1 MTPLE
6 AAIERARAANVLS
19 VAESLGARLK
29 KVGGEWVGPCPRCG
43 GRDRFA
49 VNPGKGVF
57 NCRGCGVGG
66 DAIALARLVCGSSF
80 TEAVE
85 LVNDDAPSFST
96 QRQRTSYVGAR
107 TDSRPNEKREAT
119 TSADALRLWREGVDP
134 RDTPAETY
142 LLSRRLKIGEDLAG
156 EVLRW
161 HPGFGALMALF
172 RDIQTDEP
180 RAVSRTFL
188 DCEGRK
194 LDRRFLGPTAGSAVK
209 LDADDAALEGL
220 HIAEGVETGM
230 AARQFGLRP
239 TWALGSAGAIAAFRV
254 VAGIEALSILTDN
267 DVNGVGERA
276 AHAAEALWLV
286 ACREVRVLMR
296 DKPGDINDALRE
308 LWSSR

>member
-1 MTPLE
+1 MRTTVRWPNRACSILD
-6 AAIERARAANVLS
+6 AAKLDFYNTTR
-19 VAESLGARLK
+19 
-29 KVGGEWVGPCPRCG
+29 
-43 GRDRFA
+43 
-49 VNPGKGVF
+49 
-57 NCRGCGVGG
+57 
-66 DAIALARLVCGSSF
+66 
-80 TEAVE
+80 VE
-85 LVNDDAPSFST
+85 LVNDDAPSLST

>member
-1 MTPLE
+1 MSAKE
-6 AAIERARAANVLS
+6 ATIERAREANILGL
-19 VAESLGARLK
+19 AERLGARLK
-29 KVGGEWVGPCPRCG
+29 KVGVERVGSCPRCG

-49 VNPGKGVF
+49 VNPSKGVF

-85 LVNDDAPSFST
+85 LVNHHVPSPSST
-96 QRQRTSYVGAR
+96 EATKIVRGRAGRFT
-107 TDSRPNEKREAT
+107 TNEKRKAT
-119 TSADALRLWREGVDP
+119 TTADSLRLWREGVDP
-134 RDTPAETY
+134 RGVRPVETY
-142 LLSRRLKIGEDLAG
+142 LLNRRLEIGEDLAG

-161 HPGFGALMALF
+161 HAGVGALMALF
-172 RDIQTDEP
+172 RDIRTDEP
-180 RAVSRTFL
+180 RAVSRIFL
-188 DCEGRK
+188 DCDGRK

-209 LDADDAALEGL
+209 LDADDAVLEGL

-254 VAGIEALSILTDN
+254 IAGIEALSILTDN

-276 AHAAEALWLV
+276 AHAAETLWLV
-286 ACREVRVLMR
+286 ACHEVRVLMR

-308 LWSSR
+308 L